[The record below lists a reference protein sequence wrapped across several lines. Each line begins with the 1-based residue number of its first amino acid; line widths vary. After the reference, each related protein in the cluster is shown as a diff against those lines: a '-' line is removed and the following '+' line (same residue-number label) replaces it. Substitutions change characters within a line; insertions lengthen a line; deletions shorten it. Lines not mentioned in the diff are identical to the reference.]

1 MLLELILSC
10 SVSSHTHTHVEFD
23 RLTHIYQYQ
32 QEHCYFGSPP
42 FLIPVLYFSLTQ
54 TYLKT
59 LLRLTTSLSFYH
71 ISFLLKNIIIFSLI
85 FVLASLLSLALSS
98 LNYTHA
104 KSVLPVIVPS
114 LFLCV
119 ESVCSFK
126 SLLFSLTDFVCACA
140 CVYSLF
146 CGVYVCVR
154 VFLRRCLTF
163 AATARRS

>member
-1 MLLELILSC
+1 MLAR
-10 SVSSHTHTHVEFD
+10 THTHVEFD

-42 FLIPVLYFSLTQ
+42 FLIPVLYFSLTK

-71 ISFLLKNIIIFSLI
+71 ISFLLKNIIIFRLI
-85 FVLASLLSLALSS
+85 FVLASLLSLALLIIHMQKVS
-98 LNYTHA
+98 Y
-104 KSVLPVIVPS
+104 PS
-114 LFLCV
+114 LFLLCV

-126 SLLFSLTDFVCACA
+126 SLLFSLTDFLCACV

-146 CGVYVCVR
+146 CGVYVCVC